1 MNTGKV
7 SNKANP
13 MTKAK
18 VTTPDPKEISAG
30 IRKKADT
37 EICEKCRGS
46 HYLLTNHDGHVQG
59 ELCECFNCPECEGR
73 GHVYI
78 EDETGISSMRACV
91 CAELVHRLK
100 KIDEAGIPGKF
111 ANTKLE
117 TYHPI
122 HDSQKFAL
130 RQAQDFVKEFG
141 ASQQGLLFMG
151 RPGLGKT
158 HLAVAVIKMLILD
171 KKADCKF
178 VDFFQ
183 LLSDIRY
190 GYSQDLSEQAIINP
204 YVAAPI
210 LLIDELAKGRNT
222 EWELTMLDQIISSR
236 YNAADKIT
244 LFTTNYPDQPPNSKK
259 DGKNEMHKEYG
270 RGAVVAEETLQ
281 EKVGE
286 RIYSRLVEMC
296 RFVKLEGIDYR
307 QEMQGKQTAPAQ
319 LRKKK

>member
-1 MNTGKV
+1 M
-7 SNKANP
+7 
-13 MTKAK
+13 
-18 VTTPDPKEISAG
+18 
-30 IRKKADT
+30 
-37 EICEKCRGS
+37 
-46 HYLLTNHDGHVQG
+46 QG
-59 ELCECFNCPECEGR
+59 ELCSCFNCPECEGR
-73 GHVYI
+73 GHIFV
-78 EDETGISSMRACV
+78 EDETGISAMRECV

-100 KIDEAGIPGKF
+100 KVGEAGIPGKF
-111 ANTKLE
+111 ATTKLE

-130 RQAQDFVKEFG
+130 RQAQDFVNDFG
-141 ASQQGLLFMG
+141 KSQQGLLFMG

-158 HLAVAVIKMLILD
+158 HLAVSILKMLILD

-183 LLSDIRY
+183 LLSDIRF

-244 LFTTNYPDQPPNSKK
+244 LFTTNYSDQSPYSKK
-259 DGKNEMHKEYG
+259 GDKNDSHKDFSS
-270 RGAVVAEETLQ
+270 GALAEETLQ
-281 EKVGE
+281 DKVGE
-286 RIYSRLVEMC
+286 RIYSRLAEIC
-296 RFVKLEGIDYR
+296 RFIKLEGIDYR
-307 QEMQGKQTAPAQ
+307 QEMQGKQTAPA
-319 LRKKK
+319 RSRPTKRRS